1 MIGFH
6 KEKAHHGVRGSAV
19 MHIDVPYSPGDFAS
33 DTKESM
39 SFKNYMLFYIHIEKT
54 NTPAV
59 GISGVPINALL
70 PFGKSKV

>member
-1 MIGFH
+1 
-6 KEKAHHGVRGSAV
+6 
-19 MHIDVPYSPGDFAS
+19 
-33 DTKESM
+33 
-39 SFKNYMLFYIHIEKT
+39 MLFYIHIEKT